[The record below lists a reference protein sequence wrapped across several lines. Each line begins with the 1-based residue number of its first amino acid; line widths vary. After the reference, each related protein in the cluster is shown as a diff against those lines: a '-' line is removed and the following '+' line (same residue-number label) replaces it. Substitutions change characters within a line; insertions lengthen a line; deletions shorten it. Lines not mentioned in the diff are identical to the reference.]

1 VIPTLLT
8 VVFAGL
14 LGGAIAA
21 DITVMGVIGAVA
33 LVLIGIHSGLGMF
46 ADLCDESRDERVPR

>member
-8 VVFAGL
+8 VVCAGL

-21 DITVMGVIGAVA
+21 DVTAIGVIAAVA
-33 LVLIGIHSGLGMF
+33 LVLLGVHSGVGMF
-46 ADLCDESRDERVPR
+46 ADLCDQSRDDRRPR

>member
-8 VVFAGL
+8 VVSAGL

-21 DITVMGVIGAVA
+21 DITVVGVFAAVA
-33 LVLIGIHSGLGMF
+33 LVLIGIYSGLGMF
-46 ADLCDESRDERVPR
+46 ADLCDKSRDEHLPQ